1 MENANTI
8 VKCMLETNLYSL
20 SFEDIYSLYRSC
32 KAFRDLILTY
42 TPFKITPTDK
52 IVFELIVSS
61 RIDNCSVYNLD
72 FMQEKECGI
81 DVYKRCFE
89 IIGPPND
96 IENSRYVHP
105 IDSAIMNNEYDKVEL
120 MVKHMKYINI
130 HYCNDSTYIYEAAME
145 NNVDIMKL
153 LMDHGADINDKTYH
167 ENITLFERL
176 YLYEDG
182 VKTSTLRFMLNN
194 GASRQLSCGTIAV
207 LSDEEWDEF
216 DVTESDEEN

>member
-1 MENANTI
+1 
-8 VKCMLETNLYSL
+8 
-20 SFEDIYSLYRSC
+20 
-32 KAFRDLILTY
+32 
-42 TPFKITPTDK
+42 
-52 IVFELIVSS
+52 
-61 RIDNCSVYNLD
+61 
-72 FMQEKECGI
+72 
-81 DVYKRCFE
+81 
-89 IIGPPND
+89 
-96 IENSRYVHP
+96 
-105 IDSAIMNNEYDKVEL
+105 
-120 MVKHMKYINI
+120 MKYMNV
-130 HYCNDSTYIYEAAME
+130 HYCADSTYIYEAAME